1 MTERV
6 NWNEPYDVLITRP
19 SKFSNPYSHKE
30 NTLALY
36 KTNSRKESIEKF
48 KEYFYSNKELQESCG
63 KELRGK
69 RIACVCKRNESCH
82 GDIIVDFLENSP
94 KVNLEEL

>member
-48 KEYFYSNKELQESCG
+48 KEYFYSNKELQDACE
-63 KELRGK
+63 ELRGK
-69 RIACVCKRNESCH
+69 RIACVCKSNESCH
-82 GDIIVDFLENSP
+82 GDIIVDFLEP
-94 KVNLEEL
+94 PHKINLENS

>member
-48 KEYFYSNKELQESCG
+48 KQYFYSNKELQEACE
-63 KELRGK
+63 ELRGK
-69 RIACVCKRNESCH
+69 RIACACGRKESCH
-82 GDIIVDFLENSP
+82 GDIIVDFLENRP
-94 KVNLEEL
+94 KIDLEQL